1 MSTEAVEGTGLPVS
15 ADAGIAEAAVFRVSP
30 GYFLRQIYPLDPAG
44 GRTRQLAGGLRAFAD
59 ACADGGVAS
68 VQRVGLRPG
77 SLAVTQVADERC
89 AVNLADGKSLL
100 GAHSCTNA
108 HLPIMPDLT
117 GLGSVSAR
125 PRATLTLSELCFTV
139 REVFFS
145 FGPHTHH
152 EPVGRRV
159 ATIDLRIA
167 RVRS

>member
-1 MSTEAVEGTGLPVS
+1 MTDRLSR
-15 ADAGIAEAAVFRVSP
+15 GIA
-30 GYFLRQIYPLDPAG
+30 
-44 GRTRQLAGGLRAFAD
+44 TRQ
-59 ACADGGVAS
+59 
-68 VQRVGLRPG
+68 PG
-77 SLAVTQVADERC
+77 CLEPATQVAEERC
-89 AVNLADGKSLL
+89 PVNLADGKSLL

-125 PRATLTLSELCFTV
+125 PCALLTLSELCFTV
-139 REVFFS
+139 CEVFFS

>member
-77 SLAVTQVADERC
+77 SLAVSNQLRGSLRTGAQSIWRTASLCLGLIRAPTRIYRSC
-89 AVNLADGKSLL
+89 RTSLASAASRH
-100 GAHSCTNA
+100 AHA
-108 HLPIMPDLT
+108 
-117 GLGSVSAR
+117 
-125 PRATLTLSELCFTV
+125 LC
-139 REVFFS
+139 
-145 FGPHTHH
+145 
-152 EPVGRRV
+152 
-159 ATIDLRIA
+159 
-167 RVRS
+167 